1 MIIASF
7 NCERDSVLSLSLLS
21 FSSNDIHNFI
31 IIISCF
37 LLLLFIFCQS
47 EINCASDIMMIIII
61 IMCFC
66 HLLFFVFLTLW
77 SW

>member
-7 NCERDSVLSLSLLS
+7 ICERDSVLSLSLLS

-47 EINCASDIMMIIII
+47 ESIV
-61 IMCFC
+61 
-66 HLLFFVFLTLW
+66 HLT
-77 SW
+77 